1 MSICQKAGVLIM
13 KKSPVEIGIEYE
25 NKVVEILNDCGLE
38 AYKTNKAN
46 ESDPDQYK
54 AGFDGGVD
62 IIAKYSV
69 TVRKIYK
76 DFVFYIQCKCWNGKE
91 LTKSAISEVYAGMH
105 ARGGASKGSIPVVF
119 ATSEA
124 SQETRQFA
132 ENLGVELILNRELTL
147 ISHARTTGS
156 IVYANYGVL
165 MKVILYHY
173 TKDREL
179 LETLPDTNSNVES
192 MTWKEQVLSQ
202 TQMDLAMLQS
212 EWDTIANQ
220 ELKLQQKRQKTLDM
234 TKIAVLR
241 NVQTIDYSRNS
252 HEKHVTGE
260 TPTIDMDSG

>member
-1 MSICQKAGVLIM
+1 M

-38 AYKTNKAN
+38 AYRTNKAN
-46 ESDPDQYK
+46 EADPEQYK

-165 MKVILYHY
+165 MKVLLYHY
-173 TKDREL
+173 TKNRDL

-202 TQMDLAMLQS
+202 TQMDLAMIQS

-234 TKIAVLR
+234 TKLAVLR
-241 NVQTIDYSRNS
+241 NVQTIDYSKNS
-252 HEKHVTGE
+252 HEKHVTGG
-260 TPTIDMDSG
+260 TPTIDIDSG

>member
-1 MSICQKAGVLIM
+1 M

-25 NKVVEILNDCGLE
+25 NRVVEVLQSCGLT
-38 AYKTNKAN
+38 AYRTNKAN
-46 ESDPDQYK
+46 ESDPEQYK

-105 ARGGASKGSIPVVF
+105 ARGGESLGSIPVVF

-132 ENLGVELILNRELTL
+132 DSLGVELILNKEMAL
-147 ISHARTTGS
+147 IKQAITSSKA
-156 IVYANYGVL
+156 VYANYGVL
-165 MKVILYHY
+165 MKIMLYHY
-173 TKDREL
+173 TKDKDL
-179 LETLPDTNSNVES
+179 IDTLPDTNSNIES
-192 MTWKEQVLSQ
+192 ITWKDQVLTQ
-202 TQMDLAMLQS
+202 TKMDIAMLQS

-220 ELKLQQKRQKTLDM
+220 ELKLQQKRQKAIDK
-234 TKIAVLR
+234 TKLAMLR
-241 NVQTIDYSRNS
+241 NVQTMDFSRSN
-252 HEKHVTGE
+252 HEKHIKSDK
-260 TPTIDMDSG
+260 PTIGMDSG

>member
-1 MSICQKAGVLIM
+1 M
-13 KKSPVEIGIEYE
+13 KKSPVEIGIAYE
-25 NKVVEILNDCGLE
+25 NKVVEILQSCGLT
-38 AYKTNKAN
+38 AYRTNKAN
-46 ESDPDQYK
+46 ESDPEQYK

-156 IVYANYGVL
+156 IIYANYGVL
-165 MKVILYHY
+165 MKILLYHY
-173 TKDREL
+173 TMNRDL
-179 LETLPDTNSNVES
+179 LETLPDTNSNIES
-192 MTWKEQVLSQ
+192 ITWKDQVLTQ
-202 TQMDLAMLQS
+202 TKMDIAMLQS
-212 EWDTIANQ
+212 EWDTIASQ
-220 ELKLQQKRQKTLDM
+220 ELKLQQKRQKAIDK
-234 TKIAVLR
+234 TKLAMLR
-241 NVQTIDYSRNS
+241 NVQTMDFSRSN
-252 HEKHVTGE
+252 HEKHIKSDK
-260 TPTIDMDSG
+260 PTIDMDSG